1 MNRERFKG
9 LIKLS
14 LAHHPLCWHYRLH
27 TIRFRNVSF
36 CLGCT
41 GFYSGIILGIL
52 FVYMSG
58 IHRLN
63 WGELVTIVT
72 ILFLPTILRLLNIE
86 PFNSKQRKL
95 RFIFRWLLGVGV
107 AVGIFSIF
115 NAPNQFIG
123 FAQLVFGIGLYSMIS
138 YRRLKSGNS
147 GDFWSECQ
155 DCSFTPSPECP
166 GYSPFHL
173 PRKSTNKE
181 KIEPSEI
188 KN

>member
-27 TIRFRNVSF
+27 TIRFKNVAF

-52 FVYMSG
+52 FVFVSG
-58 IHRLN
+58 IHRLL
-63 WGELVTIVT
+63 WEELVTIAA
-72 ILFLPTILRLLNIE
+72 IMFLPTILRLLHIK
-86 PFNSKQRKL
+86 PFNSEQRKF

-115 NAPNQFIG
+115 IAPNQFIG
-123 FAQLVFGIGLYSMIS
+123 FTQLVLGIGLYSMIS
-138 YRRLKSGNS
+138 YRRLKSGES
-147 GDFWSECQ
+147 GEFWSDCQ
-155 DCSFTPSPECP
+155 DCSFAPSPECP
-166 GYSPFHL
+166 GYSPFYL
-173 PRKSTNKE
+173 PRKST
-181 KIEPSEI
+181 SEV
-188 KN
+188 KVENTEE